1 MTKVCCYCHPHHV
14 IGEAPGPE
22 GVITHGL
29 CTWAYIKETAK
40 FYLRVFWGWT
50 VAFSIAAVAL
60 FMALA
65 AAHILISIGLFL
77 FR

>member
-1 MTKVCCYCHPHHV
+1 MTKVCCYCTPHH
-14 IGEAPGPE
+14 IMGEVPGPE
-22 GVITHGL
+22 GVITHGVCAWAYTKEMVKIYL
-29 CTWAYIKETAK
+29 KVFCTWTA
-40 FYLRVFWGWT
+40 VFLT
-50 VAFSIAAVAL
+50 AVVAL